1 MKKYTFA
8 AIALSASMLSHAE
21 LPSGTVASL
30 LQKAEAGDL
39 FAMYSLTGGL
49 RQLSIDADD
58 TMNAHINGKTIPA
71 VLVAQL
77 TPATSAYTIAMMYN
91 RPLPE
96 MEAMAFFCKWA
107 QRSFVL
113 HRTDPMGDA
122 ETQMKWQV
130 AQDTFEEIVESL
142 PKEQRTACDAQ
153 VRNWE
158 LKRP

>member
-1 MKKYTFA
+1 MKKRAFA
-8 AIALSASMLSHAE
+8 AIVLSASMLSHAE

-30 LQKAEAGDL
+30 LQKAESGDL

-49 RQLSIDADD
+49 RQLSVDSDD
-58 TMNAHINGKTIPA
+58 PMNAHINGKTIPA
-71 VLVAQL
+71 ILVAQL

-96 MEAMAFFCKWA
+96 MEAMAFFCRWA
-107 QRSFVL
+107 QRSFL
-113 HRTDPMGDA
+113 LRRTDPVGDA

-130 AQDTFEEIVESL
+130 AQDTFEDIVEPL
-142 PKEQRTACDAQ
+142 TQEQRSACDAQ
-153 VRNWE
+153 SKNWG